1 MLFQSSPK
9 FPSFS
14 MTVKLTTVA
23 PDALLPINLTNL
35 YMASPAHWKKLYD
48 AVPASVADPK
58 ERAKQAWDQF
68 SRNASG
74 TGPC

>member
-48 AVPASVADPK
+48 AVPASFADPK
-58 ERAKQAWDQF
+58 ERA
-68 SRNASG
+68 
-74 TGPC
+74 